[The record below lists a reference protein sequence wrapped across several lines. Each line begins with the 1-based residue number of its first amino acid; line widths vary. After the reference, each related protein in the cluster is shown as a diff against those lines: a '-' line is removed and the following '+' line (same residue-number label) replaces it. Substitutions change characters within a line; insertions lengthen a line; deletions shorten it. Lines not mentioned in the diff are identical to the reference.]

1 MEHIDNSI
9 RFYNPDTYFFS
20 GVYHREH
27 DDRNALTPGSIRRQS
42 PPLASSRCPQ
52 APDQRNPNNHHNGG
66 IVMHVDLEH
75 PRHHGQVGQHQQQ
88 RVGEELFLC

>member
-1 MEHIDNSI
+1 MKVGTHLQFSI

-66 IVMHVDLEH
+66 IVMHVDLEQQ
-75 PRHHGQVGQHQQQ
+75 RHHHGPQ